1 MHIDTFIN
9 FIQNK
14 YITLS
19 LRTFSH
25 IHINYIIYIINYIH
39 C

>member
-1 MHIDTFIN
+1 MHIGGFIN

-14 YITLS
+14 YIILS
-19 LRTFSH
+19 LRTFSR
-25 IHINYIIYIINYIH
+25 IHINHLH